1 MSTSTAAHST
11 SAHSTVAQVSKA
23 LRLALIIGG
32 LLAIGFGIAVLVWP
46 AKTAVA
52 ITGVLAFYAIIAGV
66 VYASIGFL
74 AKSHGTGSRVG
85 HVLLGLLYVI
95 AGAYAFASLE
105 QSAAFL
111 AVFITVMIGVM
122 WIIEGFTALFTLGE
136 SGAKGVT
143 IVFAI
148 ISVLAGVSL
157 LSTPVW
163 GAGFLWWLLGI
174 SLIVLGALNVFRA
187 MSARNSR

>member
-1 MSTSTAAHST
+1 MSTSTAARSTSVHST
-11 SAHSTVAQVSKA
+11 FDQASKA

-32 LLAIGFGIAVLVWP
+32 LVAIGFGIAVLVWP

-66 VYASIGFL
+66 VYASIGVL

-85 HVLLGLLYVI
+85 HVLLGLLYVV

-148 ISVLAGVSL
+148 ISVIAGVSL

>member
-1 MSTSTAAHST
+1 MTASTAPHST
-11 SAHSTVAQVSKA
+11 ASQSTLAQVSKTV
-23 LRLALIIGG
+23 RLALVIGG
-32 LLAIGFGIAVLVWP
+32 LIAIGFGIAVLLWP

-52 ITGVLAFYAIIAGV
+52 ITGVLAVYAIIAGI
-66 VYASIGFL
+66 VYASIGLL
-74 AKSHGTGSRVG
+74 AKSHWTGSRVG
-85 HVLLGLLYVI
+85 HVLLGLLWVI
-95 AGAYAFASLE
+95 AGAYAFASLQ

-111 AVFITVMIGVM
+111 AIFITVMIGVM

-187 MSARNSR
+187 MSGRRSR

>member
-1 MSTSTAAHST
+1 MTTSTAPR
-11 SAHSTVAQVSKA
+11 STVSQASKA
-23 LRLALIIGG
+23 VRLALLIGG
-32 LLAIGFGIAVLVWP
+32 LLAIGFGIAVLLWP

-52 ITGVLAFYAIIAGV
+52 ITGVLAVYAIIAGV
-66 VYASIGFL
+66 VYASIGLL
-74 AKSHGTGSRVG
+74 ATSHGTGSRVG
-85 HVLLGLLYVI
+85 HILLGLLWVI
-95 AGAYAFASLE
+95 AGAYAFVSLQE
-105 QSAAFL
+105 SAAFL

-122 WIIEGFTALFTLGE
+122 WIVEGFTALFTLGE

-187 MSARNSR
+187 MSGKGSR